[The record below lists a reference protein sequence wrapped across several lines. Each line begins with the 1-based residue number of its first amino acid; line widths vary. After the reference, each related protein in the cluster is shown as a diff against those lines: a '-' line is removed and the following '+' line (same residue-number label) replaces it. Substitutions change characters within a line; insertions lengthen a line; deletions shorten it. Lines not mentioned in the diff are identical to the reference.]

1 MKNKIAIIYILIM
14 CLLLSACSNYS
25 GGDEDI
31 AGADTTVSGTEEQT
45 PADND
50 TIEETGEMSENNRA
64 IIAEALGIDEG
75 SRNIRFILRTLDT
88 IGAGEIKS
96 AEAGTDGGDS
106 YLDITAED
114 DTVYRIYLTGSGS
127 VDAVKNM
134 DTGEWPIKSE
144 R

>member
-1 MKNKIAIIYILIM
+1 
-14 CLLLSACSNYS
+14 
-25 GGDEDI
+25 
-31 AGADTTVSGTEEQT
+31 
-45 PADND
+45 
-50 TIEETGEMSENNRA
+50 MSENNRA

-75 SRNIRFILRTLDT
+75 SRNIRFILKTLDT
-88 IGAGEIKS
+88 IGAGQIKS
-96 AEAGTDGGDS
+96 AEAGMDGGDS

>member
-1 MKNKIAIIYILIM
+1 M

-25 GGDEDI
+25 GEEDSI
-31 AGADTTVSGTEEQT
+31 AGADTTVSGTEEQI

-50 TIEETGEMSENNRA
+50 AMEETGEMSENNRA

-75 SRNIRFILRTLDT
+75 SRNIRFILKTLDT
-88 IGAGEIKS
+88 IGAGQIKS
-96 AEAGTDGGDS
+96 AEAGMDGGDS